1 MAILTLEQLRS
12 LEEGLRASP
21 GHGIVGF
28 VDNGMKGGEV
38 SSVIDSLSRRISTT
52 GKTPELYNDTKSL
65 ALVCRTDNNGES
77 PCYSAIV
84 FFSSPTEGTNDSPAG
99 YWNYT
104 IQGLTTPYDPIDIT
118 STNNAIEVATSPLQ
132 RALELEIIARSQ
144 PDNTSQIP
152 SELDIIAFTRQ
163 DQGALEASR
172 TEKYLNLVTWA
183 FPPIF
188 TLTLIGVVDH
198 LTSFVAREREIGT
211 Y

>member
-1 MAILTLEQLRS
+1 
-12 LEEGLRASP
+12 
-21 GHGIVGF
+21 
-28 VDNGMKGGEV
+28 MKGGEV
-38 SSVIDSLSRRISTT
+38 SSVIDSLSRRISDA
-52 GKTPELYNDTKSL
+52 GKKPELYNDTRSL
-65 ALVCRTDNNGES
+65 ALVCRTDNKGKS
-77 PCYSAIV
+77 PCYSAII
-84 FFSSPTEGTNDSPAG
+84 FFSSPTEGTNDSSVG

-104 IQGLTTPYDPIDIT
+104 IQGLTTPFGSVDIR

-132 RALELEIIARSQ
+132 RAIELEMITRSQ

-163 DQGALEASR
+163 DQGALEATR
-172 TEKYLNLVTWA
+172 TATYLNLVTWA

-211 Y
+211 W

>member
-1 MAILTLEQLRS
+1 
-12 LEEGLRASP
+12 
-21 GHGIVGF
+21 
-28 VDNGMKGGEV
+28 MKGGEV
-38 SSVIDSLSRRISTT
+38 SAVIDTFSRRISAA
-52 GKTPELYNDTKSL
+52 GKTPELYDDTRSL
-65 ALVCRTDNNGES
+65 AVVCRTDNEGNS

-84 FFSSPTEGTNDSPAG
+84 FFSSPTEGTNESSAG

-104 IQGLTTPYDPIDIT
+104 IQGLTTPYGPIDIT
-118 STNNAIEVATSPLQ
+118 STSNAIEVATSPLQ

-152 SELDIIAFTRQ
+152 PELDIIAFTRQ
-163 DQGALEASR
+163 DQGALEADR
-172 TEKYLNLVTWA
+172 TASYLNLVTWA

-211 Y
+211 WQHLFPEHGLTLARNV